1 MRGFPLLRLFFLSI
15 ALGAMAVP
23 VWSLTRTKP
32 DAVASTKAPTAEPGI
47 KTPYLVTLTA
57 SSPVTLRM
65 TAANQPTMSSDDGV
79 KFFEAR
85 FMMSPD
91 RPEDI
96 AVFANFADK
105 SSLHAVRVEVSSG
118 EKVLADTTLWGSGLV
133 EDVVKIPAP

>member
-1 MRGFPLLRLFFLSI
+1 
-15 ALGAMAVP
+15 MAVP
-23 VWSLTRTKP
+23 VWSLTRTKQ
-32 DAVASTKAPTAEPGI
+32 VALDPTEAPTVETGI

-57 SSPVTLRM
+57 SAPGTLRM
-65 TAANQPTMSSDDGV
+65 MAANQPTMSSDDGV

-85 FMMSPD
+85 FMMSQD

-105 SSLHAVRVEVSSG
+105 SSSHAVRVEVSLG

-133 EDVVKIPAP
+133 EDVVKIPVP